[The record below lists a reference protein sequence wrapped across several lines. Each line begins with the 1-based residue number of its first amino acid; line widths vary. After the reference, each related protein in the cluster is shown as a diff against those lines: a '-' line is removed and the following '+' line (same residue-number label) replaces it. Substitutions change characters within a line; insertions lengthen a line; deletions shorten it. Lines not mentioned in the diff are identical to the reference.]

1 MTTLAGHGKD
11 PRLVQVEFP
20 VVPEHGFKVGDFI
33 KDKDNFIGQIKSACD
48 RCITA
53 FNETCVKSYNL
64 TEFKDINS
72 FIKRLPDIAESE
84 LCSPTLTCLAES
96 ELSLSQPETLEKS
109 QQSPTSTSTRT
120 RKKSI
125 NPTSLKSQ
133 SIATSETIAP
143 LKELTSLQEVSP
155 AQEPVE
161 QVQKLDLTTPNLSSG
176 LNISDASKKGS
187 PNLQS
192 SKIPQD
198 YSIAEWEK
206 SSKVYPKAGICV
218 NGRLSPLPYLEVP
231 KREKGSSSLPIPT
244 LTTGLGSGRNAG
256 ATKLE
261 KWLKDNQFVQSTQA
275 LSAEMMAVLFGF
287 PKNWTECLLES
298 PKESEAETRLE
309 PCLEKP
315 STSTVQQSHSNESS
329 TSIASLVNL
338 VKARINKTSL
348 EVPED
353 IAPIFKLNH
362 TVGINIVN
370 LDLLDLI
377 DSLSTDR
384 LRCALELSEKYGGCQ
399 KKRELI
405 AKHIK
410 ERTSWDKYLNY
421 SQTFP
426 TGCEV
431 EIVDSKRGTGVWV
444 GRKGIVQP
452 YKQTQSDAASISY
465 GIIVKIFS
473 ESAQKFANPSFEDSE
488 LISVNNIDAS
498 SSKRL
503 QFLLEQRDRLIASG
517 ASPQGVW
524 ICCGKVPH
532 RDFEQ
537 AVWKSS
543 TPRKEW
549 GDKKSQ
555 YIGKRGKE
563 DHLSAIAQHRAGQE
577 LRKVEREIRKLQKS

>member
-11 PRLVQVEFP
+11 PHLVQVELP
-20 VVPEHGFKVGDFI
+20 VVPKHGFKVGDFI

-53 FNETCVKSYNL
+53 FNKTCVKSYNL

-109 QQSPTSTSTRT
+109 LQSPTSTSTRT

-125 NPTSLKSQ
+125 NATSLKSQ

-143 LKELTSLQEVSP
+143 LKELTSLQEASH

-198 YSIAEWEK
+198 YSIPIAEWEK
-206 SSKVYPKAGICV
+206 SSKAYPKAGICV

-231 KREKGSSSLPIPT
+231 KREKGCSSLPIPT

-261 KWLKDNQFVQSTQA
+261 KWLKDNHFVQSTQA

-287 PKNWTECLLES
+287 PKDWTECLLES

-309 PCLEKP
+309 PCLGEQSMSIAPP
-315 STSTVQQSHSNESS
+315 SQSNKSS
-329 TSIASLVNL
+329 TY
-338 VKARINKTSL
+338 T
-348 EVPED
+348 E
-353 IAPIFKLNH
+353 
-362 TVGINIVN
+362 
-370 LDLLDLI
+370 
-377 DSLSTDR
+377 
-384 LRCALELSEKYGGCQ
+384 
-399 KKRELI
+399 
-405 AKHIK
+405 
-410 ERTSWDKYLNY
+410 
-421 SQTFP
+421 
-426 TGCEV
+426 
-431 EIVDSKRGTGVWV
+431 
-444 GRKGIVQP
+444 
-452 YKQTQSDAASISY
+452 
-465 GIIVKIFS
+465 FS
-473 ESAQKFANPSFEDSE
+473 A
-488 LISVNNIDAS
+488 NNIDA
-498 SSKRL
+498 RL
-503 QFLLEQRDRLIASG
+503 EFLLEQRDRLIASG
-517 ASPQGVW
+517 ACPDGVW
-524 ICCGKVPH
+524 INCGKVPN
-532 RDFEQ
+532 RDFKQ
-537 AVWKSS
+537 AVWKSHK
-543 TPRKEW
+543 PRAKW
-549 GDKKSQ
+549 DNKKSK
-555 YIGKRGKE
+555 YIGEFGKE
-563 DHLSAIAQHRAGQE
+563 AHISAIAQHRAGQE

>member
-1 MTTLAGHGKD
+1 MKEE
-11 PRLVQVEFP
+11 P
-20 VVPEHGFKVGDFI
+20 
-33 KDKDNFIGQIKSACD
+33 NC
-48 RCITA
+48 
-53 FNETCVKSYNL
+53 
-64 TEFKDINS
+64 
-72 FIKRLPDIAESE
+72 LPTSTI
-84 LCSPTLTCLAES
+84 LAES
-96 ELSLSQPETLEKS
+96 EHSVSQGKPQAKS
-109 QQSPTSTSTRT
+109 KRLRTSTLTHR
-120 RKKSI
+120 RKKS
-125 NPTSLKSQ
+125 TSHTSQMSQ
-133 SIATSETIAP
+133 SIAISETIAP

-231 KREKGSSSLPIPT
+231 KREKGCSSLPIPT

-261 KWLKDNQFVQSTQA
+261 KWLKDNHFVQSTQA
-275 LSAEMMAVLFGF
+275 LSAEMMAVLFSF
-287 PKNWTECLLES
+287 PKDWTECLLES
-298 PKESEAETRLE
+298 PKDAEGAMMPE
-309 PCLEKP
+309 PCLEEP

-329 TSIASLVNL
+329 TC
-338 VKARINKTSL
+338 T
-348 EVPED
+348 E
-353 IAPIFKLNH
+353 
-362 TVGINIVN
+362 
-370 LDLLDLI
+370 
-377 DSLSTDR
+377 
-384 LRCALELSEKYGGCQ
+384 
-399 KKRELI
+399 
-405 AKHIK
+405 
-410 ERTSWDKYLNY
+410 
-421 SQTFP
+421 
-426 TGCEV
+426 
-431 EIVDSKRGTGVWV
+431 
-444 GRKGIVQP
+444 
-452 YKQTQSDAASISY
+452 
-465 GIIVKIFS
+465 FS
-473 ESAQKFANPSFEDSE
+473 A
-488 LISVNNIDAS
+488 NNIDA
-498 SSKRL
+498 RL
-503 QFLLEQRDRLIASG
+503 EFLLEQRDRLIASG

-577 LRKVEREIRKLQKS
+577 LRKIEREIRKLQVKS